1 MSLDVLTSKRREPA
15 ECIIR
20 VGNAGVEISDLYPFL
35 TEVTV
40 DAGRDEPTVA
50 TIIFESR
57 RDEQGKWL
65 IQDDGHLIPWE
76 PIVIEAAFGSSTEE
90 VMRGYIREVR
100 ADYPED
106 AGSARVTVECRD
118 DSLALDREH
127 VRQVWGGDAPTTD
140 QVIVPTILG
149 KYGLSPD
156 PANAGGQTDLV
167 INQDGTDIEFLR
179 RRAEANGYDLIFR
192 EGMAYFGPI
201 RVDGEPQATIMV
213 YAGEDTSACRFS
225 VRDDG
230 HQADRVIFDRA
241 ETAGSG
247 AVSETVNPDLALL
260 GNQAATGAG
269 SGLPDFSWRMS
280 RQGEMSEDEWRA
292 RAQRRANDLSLRVK
306 GEGEL
311 DGALYGHVL
320 RVGEPVGV
328 DGVGERYG
336 GIWFVDRVSHRFST
350 DGYRQNFR
358 LLRNAYGDNLGS
370 GAGGVLAGVLGG

>member
-1 MSLDVLTSKRREPA
+1 MILDFLTAKRREPA

-20 VGNAGVEISDLYPFL
+20 VGSAGEEIADLYPFL

-40 DAGRDEPTVA
+40 DASRAEPAVA
-50 TIIFESR
+50 TITFESR
-57 RDEQGKWL
+57 RDEQGKWFV
-65 IQDDGHLIPWE
+65 QDDGRLVPWE
-76 PIVIEAAFGSSTEE
+76 PIVIEAAFGSDTEE

-106 AGSARVTVECRD
+106 AGSARVIVECRD
-118 DSLALDREH
+118 DSLALNREH
-127 VRQVWGGDAPTTD
+127 VREVWGGDAPTAD
-140 QVIVPTILG
+140 QVIVPTILS
-149 KYGLSPD
+149 KYGLAPD
-156 PANAGGQTDLV
+156 PANGSGQTGLV

-179 RRAEANGYDLIFR
+179 SRAEANGYDLLFR
-192 EGMAYFGPI
+192 GGMAYFGPM
-201 RVDGEPQATIMV
+201 RLDAEPQATIMV
-213 YAGEDTSACRFS
+213 YAGEDTSAYRFS
-225 VRDDG
+225 VKDDG
-230 HQADRVIFDRA
+230 HQADRVTFDRA

-247 AVSETVNPDLALL
+247 TVSETVDPDLPLL
-260 GNQAATGAG
+260 GTESATGAG
-269 SGLPDFSWRMS
+269 SGLPDFAWRMS

-311 DGALYGHVL
+311 DGSLYGHVL

-328 DGVGERYG
+328 DGVGDRYG
-336 GIWFVDRVSHRFST
+336 GIWFVDTVRHRFST
-350 DGYRQNFR
+350 EGYRQSFN